1 MRLTIP
7 CLITALVAAV
17 LPPQLAAQDSTQVEP
32 GARAMASRAE
42 LQSMLQGASGDQ
54 RAAIQGRLERGDFNA
69 GDLIALTVVEEST
82 LTDTFTV
89 RTGQVLKLPNIPE
102 FSLHGLLRSEL
113 QDFMARKIAEYVRNP
128 QVDAVALVRVA
139 VTGAVNRP
147 GFFNVPADIP
157 VSQVVMVA
165 GGPSNQASLQKVELR
180 RGDSVIVAR
189 DRMSSALAAGT
200 SLDQLNIHGGDQF
213 VVGEKP
219 GGWRGTLQTIGL
231 LTGLFTGIYFAT
243 RIF

>member
-1 MRLTIP
+1 MRFTVRYL
-7 CLITALVAAV
+7 LIALAVAAI
-17 LPPQLAAQDSTQVEP
+17 PPALIAQDSVATS
-32 GARAMASRAE
+32 RAMASRAE
-42 LQSMLQGASGDQ
+42 LQSMLQGASGEH
-54 RAAIQGRLERGDFNA
+54 RAAIQDRLENGDFHA
-69 GDLIALTVVEEST
+69 GDLIALSVVEEST
-82 LTDTFTV
+82 LSDTFTV
-89 RTGQVLKLPNIPE
+89 RTGQVLKLPNVPQ

-113 QDFMARKIAEYVRNP
+113 QDFMAKKIAEYIRNP

-147 GFFNVPADIP
+147 GFFSVPAETP

-165 GGPSNQASLQKVELR
+165 GGPNTNASLQKVEIH
-180 RGDSVIVAR
+180 RGDSTIITR
-189 DRMSSALAAGT
+189 DQMQTALAAGT
-200 SLDQLNIHGGDQF
+200 SLDQLNIQGGDQF

-219 GGWRGTLQTIGL
+219 GGWRGALQTVGL

>member
-1 MRLTIP
+1 MRVTLACLLT
-7 CLITALVAAV
+7 AMVAVAV
-17 LPPQLAAQDSTQVEP
+17 PSRATAQDSIQAAQ
-32 GARAMASRAE
+32 GSRAMASRAE
-42 LQSMLQGASGDQ
+42 LEATLQTASGDQ
-54 RAAIQGRLERGDFNA
+54 RAAIQNRLERGDFNA
-69 GDLIALTVVEEST
+69 GDLIALSVVEEST

-89 RTGQVLKLPNIPE
+89 RTGQLLKLPNIPE

-113 QDFMARKIAEYVRNP
+113 QDFMARKIAEYIRNP

-147 GFFNVPADIP
+147 GFYNVPAEMP
-157 VSQVVMVA
+157 VSSVVMTA
-165 GGPSNQASLQKVELR
+165 GGPSGQASLQKVELR
-180 RGDSVIVAR
+180 RADSVVIDR
-189 DRMSSALAAGT
+189 DRMSVALAAGT
-200 SLDQLNIHGGDQF
+200 SVDQLNVHGGDQF

-219 GGWRGTLQTIGL
+219 GGWRGVLQTVGL

>member
-7 CLITALVAAV
+7 CLITVLIAAAAPSR
-17 LPPQLAAQDSTQVEP
+17 LPAQDTTQAAL
-32 GARAMASRAE
+32 GTRAMASRADLE
-42 LQSMLQGASGDQ
+42 RMLQSASGDQ
-54 RAAIQGRLERGDFNA
+54 RVAIQARLERGDFNA

-147 GFFNVPADIP
+147 GFFNVPAEMP
-157 VSQVVMVA
+157 VSDVVMVA
-165 GGPSNQASLQKVELR
+165 GGPSNQASLQKVEIH
-180 RGDSVIVAR
+180 RGDSVIVTRAQ
-189 DRMSSALAAGT
+189 MSTALAAGT
-200 SLDQLNIHGGDQF
+200 SLDQMNIHGGDQF

>member
-1 MRLTIP
+1 MRLMIP
-7 CLITALVAAV
+7 CLLTALVAAV
-17 LPPQLAAQDSTQVEP
+17 LPPHLAAQDTTPVDP

-42 LQSMLQGASGDQ
+42 LQGLLQGASGDQ
-54 RAAIQGRLERGDFNA
+54 RAVIESRLERGDFNA

-128 QVDAVALVRVA
+128 QVDAVPLVRVA

-147 GFFNVPADIP
+147 GFFSVPADIP

-165 GGPSNQASLQKVELR
+165 GGPSNQASLQKVEIR
-180 RGDSVIVAR
+180 RGDSVIVDK
-189 DRMSSALAAGT
+189 DRMSTALAAGT

>member
-7 CLITALVAAV
+7 CLITALVAV
-17 LPPQLAAQDSTQVEP
+17 TLPSRLAAQDTTQVAL

-54 RAAIQGRLERGDFNA
+54 RAVIQNRLERGDFNA

-113 QDFMARKIAEYVRNP
+113 QDFMAKKIAEYVRNP

-147 GFFNVPADIP
+147 GFFSVPAETP
-157 VSQVVMVA
+157 ASQVVMVA
-165 GGPSNQASLQKVELR
+165 GGPSNKASLEKVEIR
-180 RGDSVIVAR
+180 RGDSVLVSK
-189 DRMSSALAAGT
+189 DEMSTALAAGT

-231 LTGLFTGIYFAT
+231 LTGVFTGIYFAT

>member
-1 MRLTIP
+1 MRFTIP
-7 CLITALVAAV
+7 CLITALVAAAA
-17 LPPQLAAQDSTQVEP
+17 PFRLAAQDTTKVEL

-42 LQSMLQGASGDQ
+42 LEGVLQSASGDQ
-54 RAAIQGRLERGDFNA
+54 RVAIQNRLERGDFNA

-128 QVDAVALVRVA
+128 QVDAVPLVRVA

-180 RGDSVIVAR
+180 RGDSVIVTR

-219 GGWRGTLQTIGL
+219 GGWRGALQTVGL

>member
-1 MRLTIP
+1 MRFTVRFIMIAAMVVLLP
-7 CLITALVAAV
+7 AALR
-17 LPPQLAAQDSTQVEP
+17 AQDTSGVS
-32 GARAMASRAE
+32 RAMASRAE
-42 LQSMLQGASGDQ
+42 LQAMLQGASGERQ
-54 RAAIQGRLERGDFNA
+54 SAIQNRLDVGDFRP
-69 GDLIALTVVEEST
+69 GDLIALNVVEEST

-113 QDFMARKIAEYVRNP
+113 QDFMARKIAEYIRNP

-147 GFFNVPADIP
+147 GFFNVPAETP
-157 VSQVVMVA
+157 ASQVVMVA
-165 GGPSNQASLQKVELR
+165 GGPSNNASLQKVEVH
-180 RGDSVIVAR
+180 RGEAVLLTR
-189 DRMSSALAAGT
+189 EQMSTALAAGT
-200 SLDQLNIHGGDQF
+200 SIDQLNIHGGDQF

-219 GGWRGTLQTIGL
+219 SGWRGTLQTV
-231 LTGLFTGIYFAT
+231 GLFTGVLTGIYFAT